1 MGIVFILAFSWIVDK
16 GGRKA
21 IVPLIGA
28 VCGVHFISK
37 FAWLLYDET
46 SFAFKWCVMNQ
57 NVFLRQVLTKGN
69 RFAVAIS
76 YIEVSLSPINY
87 SVANLACAADAE
99 ERAFIVS
106 SMLAISTAFGTWVPL
121 VAFPTLEAPRFF
133 NGYVMEAVM
142 QVTFFSWTCFVVWY
156 SDREDRQ
163 RKEKEDPVRSLRT

>member
-1 MGIVFILAFSWIVDK
+1 
-16 GGRKA
+16 
-21 IVPLIGA
+21 
-28 VCGVHFISK
+28 
-37 FAWLLYDET
+37 
-46 SFAFKWCVMNQ
+46 MNQ
-57 NVFLRQVLTKGN
+57 NVFLRQVLTNGN

>member
-1 MGIVFILAFSWIVDK
+1 MAFSWIVDK

-106 SMLAISTAFGTWVPL
+106 SMLAISTAFRHVGAAGRVPDLRGAEVFQWLRYGGRHASRFLLMDVLRGL
-121 VAFPTLEAPRFF
+121 VFGSGGPPTQGE
-133 NGYVMEAVM
+133 G
-142 QVTFFSWTCFVVWY
+142 
-156 SDREDRQ
+156 
-163 RKEKEDPVRSLRT
+163 RSSQKSENIDSLT